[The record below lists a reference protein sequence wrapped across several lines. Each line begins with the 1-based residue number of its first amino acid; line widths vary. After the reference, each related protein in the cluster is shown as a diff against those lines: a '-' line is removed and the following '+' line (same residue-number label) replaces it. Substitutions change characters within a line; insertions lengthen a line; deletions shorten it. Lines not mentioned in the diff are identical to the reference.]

1 MSRSSS
7 LAAVELRDEER
18 LLGRRIEVPHQASMC
33 AVFSK
38 CNSSEPASGELAKSA
53 FSAGKGLRV
62 LSIEEV
68 SRVASLVHDDV
79 DVHGMSH
86 F

>member
-7 LAAVELRDEER
+7 LAAAELGDKEC
-18 LLGRRIEVPHQASMC
+18 LLGRRIEVPQQASMC

-38 CNSSEPASGELAKSA
+38 CNSSKPASGELAKSE
-53 FSAGKGLRV
+53 FSAGKRLRV
-62 LSIEEV
+62 VSIEEV
-68 SRVASLVHDDV
+68 SRVAGFVHDDV
-79 DVHGMSH
+79 EVHGISH